1 MKEVSVTQEEINEY
15 LSFVSTQFAS
25 SGVKAQST
33 IWHYTSGEGL
43 IGIIKSSEFWLTQ
56 ISCVNDATE
65 IRYSRS
71 LLLQAIQLLREAERP
86 TDDEAIL
93 YDEAINGLSI
103 DVAPTSEWFIGCLST
118 NGDDLSQWRA
128 YGGGEGGYAIG
139 FDTSTLLPALSRDEV
154 LLVPVCYDGKL
165 HTKIAQAVSRAT
177 IDFYKKGLAGRPGVD
192 RRVWARAFLEAWANA
207 INYIAPMIKHP
218 AFEAEQE
225 WRLARKLRESDVP
238 KLKYRQR
245 QSMLARHLPLAL
257 RFHALTPPS
266 EILPIFRVRV
276 GPSRHKDISKVGVAD
291 LLRGMGYPEVVYK
304 NVLVSDVPFQAF

>member
-154 LLVPVCYDGKL
+154 LLVR
-165 HTKIAQAVSRAT
+165 S
-177 IDFYKKGLAGRPGVD
+177 FYFD
-192 RRVWARAFLEAWANA
+192 
-207 INYIAPMIKHP
+207 
-218 AFEAEQE
+218 
-225 WRLARKLRESDVP
+225 
-238 KLKYRQR
+238 
-245 QSMLARHLPLAL
+245 
-257 RFHALTPPS
+257 
-266 EILPIFRVRV
+266 
-276 GPSRHKDISKVGVAD
+276 
-291 LLRGMGYPEVVYK
+291 
-304 NVLVSDVPFQAF
+304 